1 MPPAPSRR
9 NGAARII
16 SRGLWTTALGAGG
29 AFVAV
34 RALRAAVD
42 RIADSAMGRLMQDSY
57 GENLWEFVSAT
68 RRTGMQTV
76 VETSLRA
83 ATGDIVHRPL
93 GSPKPWPNLDGIRFT
108 YAQLATSP
116 VPHDEPVDMGV
127 TLGPQAQRPL
137 RVDTPILVSGMAYAL
152 ALSAAAK
159 FALARGA
166 TLAGSAYNSGEGPA
180 FPGERQ
186 IARRLIVQ
194 FNRGSWGKERHRLRE
209 ADMIEI
215 QIGQGASGGV
225 GGIIKPARKD
235 KRLRT
240 VLGVEPGRE
249 AVTYSRVPEWAP
261 GTPLRDL
268 VQRLRDVS
276 EGAPVG
282 VKLAA
287 GNALERDLDVCL
299 EAGVDVVAIDG
310 GQAATR
316 GSPPILQDDFG
327 LPTFY
332 ALVRADRYLRRT
344 GQRDRISLIVGGGLF
359 TPGDYLKVLALGADA
374 VYIGTMALFA
384 LAHTQ
389 TLRSLPWEPPTQIVF
404 FEGKHAHRLD
414 PHEAAHHLGNY
425 LRSCT
430 REMAVAVRSLGK
442 TSVRDVGRDDLT
454 ALDPQTADV
463 AGLPLAYRD
472 PASPPRR
479 GR

>member
-1 MPPAPSRR
+1 MSRAV
-9 NGAARII
+9 G
-16 SRGLWTTALGAGG
+16 RGLWTAALGAGG

-34 RALRAAVD
+34 RALRAVAD
-42 RIADSAMGRLMQDSY
+42 RVADSALGRLMQDSY
-57 GENLWEFVSAT
+57 GENLWEFVSAS
-68 RRTGMQTV
+68 RRAGLQTI

-83 ATGDIVHRPL
+83 ATGETLHRPL

-108 YAQLATSP
+108 CAQLATSP
-116 VPHDEPVDMGV
+116 VPHDEPVDMTV
-127 TLGPQAQRPL
+127 TLGPRAQRPL
-137 RVDTPILVSGMAYAL
+137 QVDTPILVSGMAYAL
-152 ALSAAAK
+152 ALSAATK

-166 TLAGSAYNSGEGPA
+166 TLAGSAYNTGEGPA

-194 FNRGSWGKERHRLRE
+194 FNRASWGKEPHRMRE

-215 QIGQGASGGV
+215 QIGQGAAGGV
-225 GGIIKPARKD
+225 GGIVKPVRKD
-235 KRLRT
+235 KRLRAL
-240 VLGVEPGRE
+240 LGVAPGRD
-249 AVTYSRVPEWAP
+249 AVTYARVPEWAP
-261 GTPLRDL
+261 GTPLREL
-268 VQRLRDVS
+268 VDRLREQAGGV
-276 EGAPVG
+276 PIG

-287 GNALERDLDVCL
+287 GHQLERDLDVCL

-332 ALVRADRYLRRT
+332 ALVRAEKYLRRT

-374 VYIGTMALFA
+374 VYIGTIALFA

-389 TLRSLPWEPPTQIVF
+389 TLRSLPWEPPTQLVF
-404 FEGKHAHRLD
+404 FEGKQAHRLD
-414 PHEAAHHLGNY
+414 PHEAAHHLANY

-430 REMAVAVRSLGK
+430 REMAVAVRALGK
-442 TSVRDVGRDDLT
+442 RSVRDVGRDDLT
-454 ALDPQTADV
+454 ALDPQTAEV
-463 AGLPLAYRD
+463 AELPLAYRE
-472 PASPPRR
+472 PAPPPAR
-479 GR
+479 GRR